1 MYFTKTKKFFLLL
14 GIAALLT
21 ISFAFSGG
29 PTSFFEISKN
39 LDIFTTL
46 YKELNTYYVDT
57 LNPEKLMHSGIAEMC
72 ESLDPYTDYIPEEDM
87 ADYRQ
92 QTTGRY
98 GGIGA
103 IIGTRGEYVMI
114 TDPYEGFPAAKAGLR
129 AGDKILAIDGKSAKK
144 FASDDVSRMLKGKAG
159 TTVSVHI
166 GRLTSDGKE
175 SEFDATLTRE
185 EIKIKNVPYFGTI
198 TKDIGYIRLNGFT
211 EKAGLEVRNALN
223 TLLAKNK
230 IKGLIFDLR
239 GNPGGLLNE
248 AINVSNVFVDR
259 NLEIVSTRGR
269 AEEQNKQYLTTND
282 AVDAKIPV
290 VVIADGGSASAAE
303 IVTGSLQD
311 LDRAVVIG
319 QRTFGKGLVQ
329 STHSLPYNA
338 KLKITTAKY
347 YIPSGRCIQAIN
359 YSDRGQD
366 GSVKRK
372 ADSLK
377 VAFKTKGGRTV
388 YDGVGIDPDIKT
400 EPEKLS
406 QIGISLITKNMFFDY
421 ATEYRAKREAIGS
434 AKEFQLSDKEY
445 EDFVSWVSK
454 KDFNYNT
461 RSEKLLDELKE
472 TASKEQSFDKIKDDF
487 EAMKKTLAR
496 DKKQDLYKEKKQIK
510 GILEEE
516 IASRYYLGA
525 GRVEASFKND
535 EEMAKALEVLSD
547 SEKMKTILT
556 AKK

>member
-1 MYFTKTKKFFLLL
+1 
-14 GIAALLT
+14 
-21 ISFAFSGG
+21 
-29 PTSFFEISKN
+29 
-39 LDIFTTL
+39 
-46 YKELNTYYVDT
+46 
-57 LNPEKLMHSGIAEMC
+57 
-72 ESLDPYTDYIPEEDM
+72 
-87 ADYRQ
+87 
-92 QTTGRY
+92 
-98 GGIGA
+98 
-103 IIGTRGEYVMI
+103 
-114 TDPYEGFPAAKAGLR
+114 
-129 AGDKILAIDGKSAKK
+129 
-144 FASDDVSRMLKGKAG
+144 
-159 TTVSVHI
+159 
-166 GRLTSDGKE
+166 
-175 SEFDATLTRE
+175 
-185 EIKIKNVPYFGTI
+185 
-198 TKDIGYIRLNGFT
+198 
-211 EKAGLEVRNALN
+211 
-223 TLLAKNK
+223 
-230 IKGLIFDLR
+230 
-239 GNPGGLLNE
+239 
-248 AINVSNVFVDR
+248 
-259 NLEIVSTRGR
+259 
-269 AEEQNKQYLTTND
+269 
-282 AVDAKIPV
+282 
-290 VVIADGGSASAAE
+290 
-303 IVTGSLQD
+303 
-311 LDRAVVIG
+311 
-319 QRTFGKGLVQ
+319 
-329 STHSLPYNA
+329 
-338 KLKITTAKY
+338 
-347 YIPSGRCIQAIN
+347 
-359 YSDRGQD
+359 
-366 GSVKRK
+366 
-372 ADSLK
+372 
-377 VAFKTKGGRTV
+377 V